1 MSPAEF
7 AFLISQ
13 LFLARA
19 VTPFAALL
27 LAVFWLFF
35 AVYRGW

>member
-27 LAVFWLFF
+27 LAGFWLLF